1 MKDYSAMRYKLRGGK
16 THVQA
21 KKERE
26 KRQNLIRNTEPIN
39 MQICFKEELEYQF
52 TQSESKTE
60 AFQTKTWKKKSTIS

>member
-1 MKDYSAMRYKLRGGK
+1 MQNGRIN
-16 THVQA
+16 VQA

-26 KRQNLIRNTEPIN
+26 KRQNSIRNTEPIN

-60 AFQTKTWKKKSTIS
+60 AFQTKTRKKKSTIS